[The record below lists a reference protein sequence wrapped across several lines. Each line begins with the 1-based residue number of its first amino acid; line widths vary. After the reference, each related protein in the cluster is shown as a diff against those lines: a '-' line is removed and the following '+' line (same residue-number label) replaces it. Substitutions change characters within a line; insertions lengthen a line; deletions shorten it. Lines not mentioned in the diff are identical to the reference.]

1 MSGKPLPAAD
11 GDPPPEGEGKT
22 LVSQSRPLPRG
33 EGVGGGLSLRGI
45 TKRFGDVTALDRV
58 DFDLVP
64 GEIHALLGENGAGKS
79 TLMNI
84 LRGLTPPTAGTITLG
99 GQPVRFTS
107 PQDAA
112 RAGIGMVHQHF
123 LLVPPFTVAENLAL
137 ASPDRRP
144 PLREAREIAQRL
156 GWTIPLNAH
165 VADLPVGMQQRVE
178 ILKALLGDARI
189 LLFDEPT
196 AVLAPTEVGELFTV
210 LRALRA
216 EGRSLVFVSHKLNEV
231 IALCDRVTVLRRGRA
246 VGTVAVADTGPED
259 LARRMMG
266 KDRTHPAASGG
277 PPQRGGRG
285 GDTSGTSSPLP
296 LGEDGEERAVRGSSP
311 PVLAVTDLSTQGGPD
326 AVALHGLTFT
336 LQPGETLGFAG
347 VDGNGQAEL
356 AGALTGLR
364 PWTGGRVA
372 LNGRDLARL
381 RPRDL
386 ERLGIALIPPDRH
399 TEGLALT
406 LSIADNL
413 TLEAARLP
421 RFRRGVGGLFLDR
434 RRLSAFAA
442 ELARDFDVR
451 ASDLGLPARSLSGG
465 NQQKIVIARA
475 LWRKPSL
482 LVAVSPTRGLDVA
495 ATGYVHAKLRE
506 RAAEGGATVLIS
518 TELDEVVALSTRIAV
533 LYEGRLVGIVPP
545 DTPREMLGLMMGG
558 KADAGGARG

>member
-1 MSGKPLPAAD
+1 M
-11 GDPPPEGEGKT
+11 
-22 LVSQSRPLPRG
+22 
-33 EGVGGGLSLRGI
+33 RGI
-45 TKRFGDVTALDRV
+45 TKRFGDVVALDRV

-79 TLMNI
+79 TLMNV

-99 GQPVRFTS
+99 GTPVRFCS

-123 LLVPPFTVAENLAL
+123 LLVPTFTVAENLAL
-137 ASPDRRP
+137 ASPTRHP
-144 PLREAREIAQRL
+144 PLHEAKEIAGRL
-156 GWTIPLNAH
+156 GWAIPLNAR

-178 ILKALLGDARI
+178 ILKALLGDARL

-196 AVLAPTEVGELFTV
+196 AVLTPGEIGELFTV

-231 IALCDRVTVLRRGRA
+231 MALCDRVTVLRRGRA
-246 VGTVAVADTGPED
+246 VGTVAVADTSPED
-259 LARRMMG
+259 LARRMVG
-266 KDRTHPAASGG
+266 DSPPTPTPIKPNSGG
-277 PPQRGGRG
+277 AGKEPA
-285 GDTSGTSSPLP
+285 DALSASSPAP
-296 LGEDGEERAVRGSSP
+296 PELGAGGAILS
-311 PVLAVTDLSTQGGPD
+311 VTDLSIHGGAD
-326 AVALHGLTFT
+326 AVDLRGLTFS
-336 LQPGETLGFAG
+336 LLPGETLGFAG

-356 AGALTGLR
+356 AGVLTGLR

-372 LNGRDLARL
+372 VNGQDIVRL
-381 RPRDL
+381 RPRDMD
-386 ERLGIALIPPDRH
+386 RYGIAFIPPDRH

-421 RFRRGVGGLFLDR
+421 HFRRGIGGLLLDR
-434 RRLSAFAA
+434 RGLAAFAA
-442 ELARDFDVR
+442 ELARDFDIR
-451 ASDLGLPARSLSGG
+451 ASDLSLPARSLSGG

-495 ATGYVHAKLRE
+495 ATSYVHAKMRA
-506 RAAEGGATVLIS
+506 RAADGGATVLIS
-518 TELDEVVALSTRIAV
+518 TELDEVIALSTRIAV
-533 LYEGRLVGIVPP
+533 LYEGRIVGIVPP
-545 DTPREMLGLMMGG
+545 DTPRETLGLMMGG
-558 KADAGGARG
+558 KATGGGARG

>member
-1 MSGKPLPAAD
+1 M
-11 GDPPPEGEGKT
+11 
-22 LVSQSRPLPRG
+22 
-33 EGVGGGLSLRGI
+33 RGI
-45 TKRFGDVTALDRV
+45 TKRFGDVVALDRV

-79 TLMNI
+79 TLMNV
-84 LRGLTPPTAGTITLG
+84 LRGLTPPTAGTITLDG
-99 GQPVRFTS
+99 TPVRFGS

-112 RAGIGMVHQHF
+112 QAGIGMVHQHF
-123 LLVPPFTVAENLAL
+123 LLVPTFTVAENLAL
-137 ASPDRRP
+137 ASPTRRP
-144 PLREAREIAQRL
+144 PLDEAKEITRRL
-156 GWTIPLNAH
+156 GWVIPLNTR
-165 VADLPVGMQQRVE
+165 VADLPVGTQQRVE
-178 ILKALLGDARI
+178 ILKALLGNARL

-196 AVLAPTEVGELFTV
+196 AVLAPGEIGELFTV
-210 LRALRA
+210 LRTLRA

-231 IALCDRVTVLRRGRA
+231 MALCDRVTVLRRGRA
-246 VGTVAVADTGPED
+246 VSTVAVADTSPED
-259 LARRMMG
+259 LARRMVG
-266 KDRTHPAASGG
+266 SGEEPLPARSSPPSPTGRGEEDKARSKPETPRPPVSGG
-277 PPQRGGRG
+277 PPLALRVASAAAGWVPAPPH
-285 GDTSGTSSPLP
+285 DLMMSGPGTPI
-296 LGEDGEERAVRGSSP
+296 
-311 PVLAVTDLSTQGGPD
+311 LAVTDLSTEGGAD
-326 AVALHGLTFT
+326 AVALHGLIFS

-372 LNGRDLARL
+372 LNGQDIVRL
-381 RPRDL
+381 RPRDMD
-386 ERLGIALIPPDRH
+386 RYGIAFIPPDRH

-434 RRLSAFAA
+434 RGLGVFAA

-451 ASDLGLPARSLSGG
+451 ASDLTLPARSLSGG

-495 ATGYVHAKLRE
+495 ATAYVHAKLRA
-506 RAAEGGATVLIS
+506 RAADGGATVLIS
-518 TELDEVVALSTRIAV
+518 TELDEVIALSTRIAV
-533 LYEGRLVGIVPP
+533 LYEGRIVGIVPP
-545 DTPREMLGLMMGG
+545 DTPRETLGLMMGG
-558 KADAGGARG
+558 KAAEGGARG

>member
-1 MSGKPLPAAD
+1 M
-11 GDPPPEGEGKT
+11 
-22 LVSQSRPLPRG
+22 
-33 EGVGGGLSLRGI
+33 RGI
-45 TKRFGDVTALDRV
+45 TKRFGDVVALDRV

-79 TLMNI
+79 TLMNV

-99 GQPVRFTS
+99 GTPVRFCS

-123 LLVPPFTVAENLAL
+123 LLVPTFTVAENLAL
-137 ASPDRRP
+137 ASPTRHP
-144 PLREAREIAQRL
+144 PLHEAKEIAGRL
-156 GWTIPLNAH
+156 GWAIPLNAR

-178 ILKALLGDARI
+178 ILKALLGNARL

-196 AVLAPTEVGELFTV
+196 AVLTPGEIGELFTV

-231 IALCDRVTVLRRGRA
+231 MALCDRVTVLRRGRA
-246 VGTVAVADTGPED
+246 VGTVAVADTSPED
-259 LARRMMG
+259 LARRMVG
-266 KDRTHPAASGG
+266 EAGITVGAPLAAPSSPISPSSEGTGRKEGAASGA
-277 PPQRGGRG
+277 P
-285 GDTSGTSSPLP
+285 TSEQMKASILTV
-296 LGEDGEERAVRGSSP
+296 A
-311 PVLAVTDLSTQGGPD
+311 DLSTTGGAD
-326 AVALHGLTFT
+326 AVALRGLTFS
-336 LQPGETLGFAG
+336 LLPGETLGFAG

-372 LNGRDLARL
+372 LNGQDIVRL
-381 RPRDL
+381 RPRDMD
-386 ERLGIALIPPDRH
+386 RYGIAFIPPDRH

-421 RFRRGVGGLFLDR
+421 HFRRGIGGLLLDR
-434 RRLSAFAA
+434 RGLAAFAA
-442 ELARDFDVR
+442 ELARDFDIR
-451 ASDLGLPARSLSGG
+451 ASDLSLPARSLSGG

-482 LVAVSPTRGLDVA
+482 LIAVSPTRGLDVA
-495 ATGYVHAKLRE
+495 ATSYVHAKMRA
-506 RAAEGGATVLIS
+506 RAADGGATVLIS
-518 TELDEVVALSTRIAV
+518 TELDEVIALSTRIAV
-533 LYEGRLVGIVPP
+533 LYEGRIVGIVPS
-545 DTPREMLGLMMGG
+545 DTPRETLGLMMGG
-558 KADAGGARG
+558 KATGGGARG

>member
-1 MSGKPLPAAD
+1 M
-11 GDPPPEGEGKT
+11 
-22 LVSQSRPLPRG
+22 
-33 EGVGGGLSLRGI
+33 RGI
-45 TKRFGDVTALDRV
+45 TKRFGDVIALDRV

-84 LRGLTPPTAGTITLG
+84 LRGLMPPTAGTITLG
-99 GQPVRFTS
+99 GKPVRFTS

-123 LLVPPFTVAENLAL
+123 LLVPTFTVAENLAL

-144 PLREAREIAQRL
+144 PLDEAREIAQRL
-156 GWTIPLNAH
+156 GWTIPLNARI
-165 VADLPVGMQQRVE
+165 ADLPVGTQQRVE
-178 ILKALLGDARI
+178 ILKALLGDAHI

-231 IALCDRVTVLRRGRA
+231 MALCDRVTVLRRGRA
-246 VGTVAVADTGPED
+246 VGTVAVADTSPED
-259 LARRMMG
+259 LARRMVG
-266 KDRTHPAASGG
+266 EEPLPARSAPPSPKRRGEEVKKEAKTEAASAEGEAVSGTPRLPVVPAAEALRAGAGG
-277 PPQRGGRG
+277 PPLAAGWVPAPPELGAGG
-285 GDTSGTSSPLP
+285 
-296 LGEDGEERAVRGSSP
+296 A
-311 PVLAVTDLSTQGGPD
+311 VLAVTDLSTVGGPN
-326 AVALHGLTFT
+326 AVALRGLTFS

-364 PWTGGRVA
+364 PWTSGRMT
-372 LNGRDLARL
+372 LNGRDIARL

-386 ERLGIALIPPDRH
+386 ERHGIALIPPDRH
-399 TEGLALT
+399 TEGLALA

-421 RFRRGVGGLFLDR
+421 RFRRGIGGLILDR
-434 RRLSAFAA
+434 RALMAFAA
-442 ELARDFDVR
+442 ELARDFDIR
-451 ASDLGLPARSLSGG
+451 ASDLTLPAGSLSGG

-475 LWRKPSL
+475 LWRKPFL

-495 ATGYVHAKLRE
+495 ATGYVHTKLRA

-518 TELDEVVALSTRIAV
+518 TELDEVIALSTRIAV
-533 LYEGRLVGIVPP
+533 LYEGRIVGIVSP

-558 KADAGGARG
+558 KSPDAGGALG

>member
-1 MSGKPLPAAD
+1 M
-11 GDPPPEGEGKT
+11 
-22 LVSQSRPLPRG
+22 
-33 EGVGGGLSLRGI
+33 RGI
-45 TKRFGDVTALDRV
+45 TKRFGDVIALDRV

-99 GQPVRFTS
+99 GKPVRFTS

-123 LLVPPFTVAENLAL
+123 LLVPTFTVIENLAL
-137 ASPDRRP
+137 ASPERRP
-144 PLREAREIAQRL
+144 PLRKAREITQRL
-156 GWTIPLNAH
+156 GWTIPLNARI
-165 VADLPVGMQQRVE
+165 ADLPVGTQQRVE

-196 AVLAPTEVGELFTV
+196 AVLAPTEVGELFAV

-231 IALCDRVTVLRRGRA
+231 MALCDRVTVLRRGRA
-246 VGTVAVADTGPED
+246 GGTVAVADTSPED
-259 LARRMMG
+259 LARRMVG
-266 KDRTHPAASGG
+266 EEPLPPRSSAPSPKRRGEEVGPDATSKTPRLPVVPAAEALRAGAGG
-277 PPQRGGRG
+277 PPLAAGWV
-285 GDTSGTSSPLP
+285 PAP
-296 LGEDGEERAVRGSSP
+296 PELGEGGA
-311 PVLAVTDLSTQGGPD
+311 VLAVTDLSTVGGPN
-326 AVALHGLTFT
+326 AVALHGLTFS

-364 PWTGGRVA
+364 PWTSGRMT
-372 LNGRDLARL
+372 LNGRDIARL

-386 ERLGIALIPPDRH
+386 ERHGIALIPPDRH
-399 TEGLALT
+399 TEGLALA

-421 RFRRGVGGLFLDR
+421 RFRRGIGGLILDR
-434 RRLSAFAA
+434 RALMAFAA
-442 ELARDFDVR
+442 ELARDFDIR
-451 ASDLGLPARSLSGG
+451 ASDLTLPAGSLSGG

-475 LWRKPSL
+475 LWRKPFL

-495 ATGYVHAKLRE
+495 ATGYVHTKLRA

-518 TELDEVVALSTRIAV
+518 TELDEVIALSTRIAV
-533 LYEGRLVGIVPP
+533 LYEGRIVGIVSP

-558 KADAGGARG
+558 KSPDAGGALG